1 MEKQIRKTVLFV
13 LFTISA
19 LKCYIS
25 CMEISSQIVFDS
37 RENEE
42 NSNDFNLRDFLNL
55 NEVHNQIATTQQ
67 ILKSFTFKINSENEL
82 RMLNTKRSDF
92 IKDDSLEQPIVINN
106 IQITMNGNGTKSS
119 MDVCKNGICN
129 VSVSSKLNKEGDIIT
144 NIHLTITTK
153 LKTDFK
159 KNDIPIV
166 DGIRGIENTYNRYY
180 NHLNRSRPFLLQMIF
195 KIQSRY
201 QGGEPWYQNRRSI
214 QTEIKPVVNDKIE
227 PPFSKTQSN
236 TE

>member
-1 MEKQIRKTVLFV
+1 MSICEENVI
-13 LFTISA
+13 
-19 LKCYIS
+19 
-25 CMEISSQIVFDS
+25 IVFDS

-42 NSNDFNLRDFLNL
+42 NSKDFNLRDFLNL

-67 ILKSFTFKINSENEL
+67 ILKSFTFKINSENEF

-144 NIHLTITTK
+144 NVHLTITTK

-180 NHLNRSRPFLLQMIF
+180 NHLNRSRPLLYLYKNIPQ
-195 KIQSRY
+195 IQSRY
-201 QGGEPWYQNRRSI
+201 QGGEPWYQNRRNI
-214 QTEIKPVVNDKIE
+214 QKPEIKPVVNDKIE

>member
-1 MEKQIRKTVLFV
+1 MEKQIKETVLFV
-13 LFTISA
+13 LLTISA
-19 LKCYIS
+19 LKNYIS

-37 RENEE
+37 RENEG
-42 NSNDFNLRDFLNL
+42 NSNDFSLRDFLNL
-55 NEVHNQIATTQQ
+55 NEVHDQIATAQQ

-92 IKDDSLEQPIVINN
+92 IGDDSLEQPVVINN
-106 IQITMNGNGTKSS
+106 IQITVNGNGTKSTV
-119 MDVCKNGICN
+119 DVCKNGICN
-129 VSVSSKLNKEGDIIT
+129 VSVSSRLNDEGDIIT
-144 NIHLTITTK
+144 NVRLTIATK

-166 DGIRGIENTYNRYY
+166 DGIRGIENTYN
-180 NHLNRSRPFLLQMIF
+180 HLNRSRPLLYLYKTIPQ
-195 KIQSRY
+195 IQSRY

-214 QTEIKPVVNDKIE
+214 EKPEVKPVVDDKID

-236 TE
+236 EE